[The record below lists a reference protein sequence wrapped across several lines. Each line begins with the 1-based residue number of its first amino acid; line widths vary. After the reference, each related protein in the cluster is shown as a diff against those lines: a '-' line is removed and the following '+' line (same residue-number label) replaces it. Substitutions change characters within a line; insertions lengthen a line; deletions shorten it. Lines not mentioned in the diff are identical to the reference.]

1 MHETV
6 SESVEPMAE
15 TDVLFIETYIR
26 QRGDYSALLAIDAV
40 ILRTDLSEHDQA
52 ALLQATIQGALQ

>member
-1 MHETV
+1 MPETF
-6 SESVEPMAE
+6 SEDVEPMAE

-40 ILRTDLSEHDQA
+40 ILRTDLSEQDQA